1 MVLQHSGRRAWPKG
15 VHIRRFCAIAGL
27 IVFLAVSLGCPS
39 GFAAEPK
46 RVMLLH
52 SFGRD
57 FKPWSEYAKTIR
69 TELDRQSPWPLDIIE
84 FSLVTARFSDE
95 NPEAPFIEYLRVLF
109 AKHPLDLI
117 VSIGAPAANFVQR
130 HRQELFLT
138 TPMIFTTVE
147 QRRIQFANL
156 TENDTVVAVA
166 HDFPAVIEN
175 ILRVLPETKTIAVVN
190 GNSSLEKLW
199 LQDLQKDFAP
209 FSDRVSFIWWNDRS
223 FEDILKQAPALPPHS
238 AIFWHLMN
246 VDAAGV
252 QHEGEKAL
260 ARLYAVANAP
270 IFSFADVFFGRE
282 LVGGPMHSVL
292 EGSRETATAAIR
304 ILGGEK
310 AGEIKIPPTRF
321 AAPKFDWREM
331 QRWGISEN
339 RLPSGSEIL
348 FRNPTAWEQYR
359 AYILAVIAAIL
370 IQSALIFWL
379 LYEHWRRQ
387 RAEILVL
394 STMSELTNVNRMAT
408 VGQLSASIAHEVRQP
423 LAAILANAQAALR
436 WLEKANVEEVREGL
450 KGIVSEGH
458 RASDIITN
466 LRAMFKH
473 DVQEKALVDVNKI
486 VLSVLALVRI
496 DLQKQK
502 IELRTQLDDQ
512 IPEVLGSEVQ
522 LQQVISNLVMNA
534 IEFDGFIANSRAAHK
549 NRTEPIQY
557 SACVDRRH
565 RDRH

>member
-1 MVLQHSGRRAWPKG
+1 
-15 VHIRRFCAIAGL
+15 
-27 IVFLAVSLGCPS
+27 
-39 GFAAEPK
+39 
-46 RVMLLH
+46 MLLH

-69 TELDRQSPWPLDIIE
+69 AELDRQSPWPLDIIE
-84 FSLVTARFSDE
+84 FSLVTARFSGE
-95 NPEAPFIEYLRVLF
+95 NPEAPFIEYLGVLF

-166 HDFPAVIEN
+166 HDFPAIIEN
-175 ILRVLPETKTIAVVN
+175 ILRVLPDTKTIAVVN

-199 LQDLQKDFAP
+199 LQDLQKEFAP

-223 FEDILKQAPALPPHS
+223 FEEILKQASALPPHS

-246 VDAAGV
+246 VDAAAV

-260 ARLYAVANAP
+260 ARLHAVANAP

-292 EGSRETATAAIR
+292 EGSRETAAVAIR

-310 AGEIKIPPTRF
+310 AGDIKIPPTRF

-331 QRWGISEN
+331 QRWGISEKN
-339 RLPSGSEIL
+339 LPPGSEIL
-348 FRNPTAWEQYR
+348 FRNPTAWEQYH

-370 IQSALIFWL
+370 IQS
-379 LYEHWRRQ
+379 
-387 RAEILVL
+387 
-394 STMSELTNVNRMAT
+394 T
-408 VGQLSASIAHEVRQP
+408 
-423 LAAILANAQAALR
+423 
-436 WLEKANVEEVREGL
+436 
-450 KGIVSEGH
+450 
-458 RASDIITN
+458 
-466 LRAMFKH
+466 
-473 DVQEKALVDVNKI
+473 
-486 VLSVLALVRI
+486 
-496 DLQKQK
+496 
-502 IELRTQLDDQ
+502 
-512 IPEVLGSEVQ
+512 
-522 LQQVISNLVMNA
+522 
-534 IEFDGFIANSRAAHK
+534 
-549 NRTEPIQY
+549 
-557 SACVDRRH
+557 
-565 RDRH
+565 

>member
-1 MVLQHSGRRAWPKG
+1 
-15 VHIRRFCAIAGL
+15 
-27 IVFLAVSLGCPS
+27 
-39 GFAAEPK
+39 
-46 RVMLLH
+46 MLLH

-69 TELDRQSPWPLDIIE
+69 TELDRQSPWQLDIIE

-130 HRQELFLT
+130 HRRELFLT
-138 TPMIFTTVE
+138 TPMIFTIVE

-156 TENDTVVAVA
+156 SENDTVVAVA

-223 FEDILKQAPALPPHS
+223 FEEILKQASALPPHS

-260 ARLYAVANAP
+260 AQLHAVANAP

-282 LVGGPMHSVL
+282 IVGGPMHSVL

-310 AGEIKIPPTRF
+310 AGDIKVPPTRF
-321 AAPKFDWREM
+321 ATPKFDWREM
-331 QRWGISEN
+331 QRWGISES
-339 RLPSGSEIL
+339 RLPAGSEIM
-348 FRNPTAWEQYR
+348 FHAPTAWDQYR
-359 AYILAVIAAIL
+359 WQILLIAAVLFTQTLLIL
-370 IQSALIFWL
+370 GL
-379 LYEHWRRQ
+379 LYEHQRRR
-387 RAEILVL
+387 RAEVQSLQRM
-394 STMSELTNVNRMAT
+394 TELAHLNRVAT
-408 VGQLSASIAHEVRQP
+408 AGELSASIAHEVKQP
-423 LAAILANAQAALR
+423 LAAIVAQCSAGLR
-436 WLEKANVEEVREGL
+436 WLAQATPDLDEARAALNKIMFAGNRASEIVDDLRSMFRKESSGRRPLDVNNLLANV
-450 KGIVSEGH
+450 
-458 RASDIITN
+458 
-466 LRAMFKH
+466 
-473 DVQEKALVDVNKI
+473 
-486 VLSVLALVRI
+486 
-496 DLQKQK
+496 
-502 IELRTQLDDQ
+502 IELTRHEAQKHGILVHTTFFDGPKPQTLGEPAQL
-512 IPEVLGSEVQ
+512 E
-522 LQQVISNLVMNA
+522 QVFLNLVMNA
-534 IEFDGFIANSRAAHK
+534 IEAMSSSKSNHRVLELKTSVNEGHEVLVTVADSGAGVDTENLEKIFDAFFTTKPNGMGMGLSICKTIIEFA
-549 NRTEPIQY
+549 
-557 SACVDRRH
+557 
-565 RDRH
+565 